1 MGLESFF
8 CFISVEFLIF
18 TYNGIH
24 RQLPTVHYCCLS
36 NPFIVI
42 SSQLII
48 FIQLS
53 LKLYFLL
60 FIIVLTIFIKPRN
73 ILQWAREI
81 AHHCYSWYSI
91 FLVKGWFILC
101 APNPFLCLHVCRLW
115 YRHTIHLWLD
125 GFDQYSNNLYFSN
138 FPVCGNTCFEF
149 PLYL

>member
-1 MGLESFF
+1 MGLKSFF
-8 CFISVEFLIF
+8 CFISVEFLLF
-18 TYNGIH
+18 TYNGIY

-91 FLVKGWFILC
+91 FLVKGWFVLC
-101 APNPFLCLHVCRLW
+101 APIHSYVFMSVVSGIGILVIFDLMILISIP
-115 YRHTIHLWLD
+115 TI
-125 GFDQYSNNLYFSN
+125 FTFQPSQ
-138 FPVCGNTCFEF
+138 CGNTCFEF